1 MVGYERIFEVIRPFQ
16 DKQIKDDIL
25 AACGEEKE
33 NFDASRSKKTGSR
46 KDFTQPEPEP
56 AYESKKKDEGVVEK
70 CKNCELLLAVSLCPN
85 GYIAKKLIHELPD
98 TEWIYGILYEEGTVV
113 DKNLDKSIQFYQAA
127 YKKKNYEALYRLGS
141 LNERGLYGKPF

>member
-1 MVGYERIFEVIRPFQ
+1 MIRPFQ

-33 NFDASRSKKTGSR
+33 NFDSSKSKKNASR
-46 KDFTQPEPEP
+46 KDLAPIPEPEP
-56 AYESKKKDEGVVEK
+56 TYESKKRDEVTVEN

-141 LNERGLYGKPF
+141 LNERGLYGKPYEYLKMWE